1 MLRRIVPLVVIA
13 SLLCDLAPPPARA
26 MSTQA
31 EIAAGAAADSGIVL
45 TNVIET
51 DPLLNAYVRKIGDKL
66 FAQTARKDVPYNIKI
81 IKASDVNAYSTLGG
95 YVYVYE
101 GLIDFVQSD
110 DELAGVIGHETGH
123 IERRHAVSGAAKSQA
138 LNLLFGIASLFSP
151 FLYNFGNL
159 IQAGIQQKMS
169 RADEIQADRYG
180 LQLMSRAGY
189 DPEAMLSMLQ
199 HLGTLED
206 AHEDIV
212 SKYLEDHP
220 GAQDRIKHLV
230 GYPELDP
237 TKVTPAQKLVQAL
250 SDEERARYNVASLEL
265 QDVLKADPGNPEALL
280 ALGQAQLAIGE
291 TSKSEQTL
299 AEAAQKGG
307 AQTRALAQQ
316 KMVGLRDIDVRRVS
330 LTQPNLD
337 RLRTALNDAQQQLTV
352 TAGQIQ
358 VRRTQGQAQIKNL
371 QARIDA
377 VGYELPDLSNVEIR
391 NGSRLEAI
399 VKNLETMSRA
409 INSGIDDAG
418 TAISGAGTLDR
429 GRSGGLLRESSEI
442 LKQMRAPLD
451 TSPIPADSIA
461 LLPSYPGMLQ
471 TMQSA
476 DADILRAVDAG
487 RAATLMMDQAMGDLD
502 EFLKPLQRAQ
512 LNFTGDISLIDYN
525 SLVPLM
531 QKADDSLNK
540 AAIAAAQAAQLYNM
554 ARSRQVQTRIALLG
568 LGTSP
573 QRYQTLRYA
582 LDKRFSGDQGT
593 YDGISY
599 DAMIKQNLNPGDV
612 VVATIVAADTAT
624 TTQAVIDDAAAN
636 RRSMVDEANARG
648 MHAWPLEILSGLVYL
663 DYTDDPADETRR
675 PDGAPSGSS
684 VTPM

>member
-1 MLRRIVPLVVIA
+1 MLRRIVPFFVIA
-13 SLLCDLAPPPARA
+13 SLLANLAPPPAGA

-45 TNVIET
+45 TNVIES

-81 IKASDVNAYSTLGG
+81 IKSNDLNAYSTLGG

-110 DELAGVIGHETGH
+110 DELAGVMGHETGH
-123 IERRHAVSGAAKSQA
+123 IERRHAVSGAAKAQA
-138 LNLLFGIASLFSP
+138 LNLLFGIAALFSP

-189 DPEAMLSMLQ
+189 DPQAMVTMLQ

-212 SKYLEDHP
+212 TKYLEDHP
-220 GAQDRIKHLV
+220 GSPDRIKHLL

-237 TKVTPAQKLVQAL
+237 TKVTNDQLLVQAI
-250 SDEERARYNVASLEL
+250 SDQERARYNVSMLEL
-265 QDVLKADPGNPEALL
+265 ESILKKDPGNAEALL
-280 ALGQAQLAIGE
+280 ALGQSQLALGQ

-307 AQTRALAQQ
+307 TQTRAVAQQ
-316 KMVGLRDIDVRRVS
+316 KIEALRTIDSRRVS
-330 LTQPNLD
+330 LTRPNLD
-337 RLRTALNDAQQQLTV
+337 RLRTAMNNAQQQLIV

-358 VRRTQGQAQIKNL
+358 VRRDQGRAQIKNL
-371 QARIDA
+371 QARVDA
-377 VGYELPDLSNVEIR
+377 IGYELPDLSNVEIKT
-391 NGSRLEAI
+391 GSRLEAV

-429 GRSGGLLRESSEI
+429 GREGGLLRESSDI

-451 TSPIPADSIA
+451 SAPIPADSVA
-461 LLPSYPGMLQ
+461 LLPSYPGMLD
-471 TMQSA
+471 TMSQA
-476 DADILRAVDAG
+476 NADILRAVDAG

-502 EFLKPLQRAQ
+502 EFLKPLQHAQ
-512 LNFTGDISLIDYN
+512 LNFQGDLSLMDYN
-525 SLVPLM
+525 TLVPLM

-540 AAIAAAQAAQLYNM
+540 SAIAAAQAAQLYNM

-573 QRYQTLRYA
+573 QRYETLRYA
-582 LDKRFSGDQGT
+582 LDKRFSGDEGT

-599 DAMIKQNLNPGDV
+599 DAMIKQNVNPGDV
-612 VVATIVAADTAT
+612 VVATIVAADTKT
-624 TTQAVIDDAAAN
+624 TTQAVLDDAAAN
-636 RRSMVDEANARG
+636 KRSLVDEANARG

-663 DYTDDPADETRR
+663 DYTDDPSTESRR
-675 PDGAPSGSS
+675 TGDAPTATS